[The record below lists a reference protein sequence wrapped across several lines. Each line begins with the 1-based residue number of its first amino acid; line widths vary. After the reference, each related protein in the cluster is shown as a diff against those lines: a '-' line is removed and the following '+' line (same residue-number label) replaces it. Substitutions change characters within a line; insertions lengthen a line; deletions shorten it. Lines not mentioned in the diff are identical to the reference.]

1 MELMTTHELFELALL
16 DAVGLLDESESASFE
31 LAFQAAPAALQ
42 AQIRREQTRFSSM
55 ESLLPKVE
63 PPADLRSRVIEQVR
77 RAMASAMEEPV
88 LQGAQMLV
96 PPMFRSK
103 SVARWWR
110 TAAVASMAAALFM
123 GGVTLYVAA
132 EKANVRQSGT
142 TDSMLDAISSHFGPA
157 FVQDVLFDRDTRRLV
172 FTPEAGAPNA
182 GEATVFV
189 NPEWAKGQFF
199 CKSLEVE
206 PGRQLRLA
214 LVDDQDRVVEVL
226 STFTPDGNINRHEFD
241 WSPKITNGR
250 LAIVTSKD
258 GDASATSI
266 LSRADLSKPA
276 T

>member
-1 MELMTTHELFELALL
+1 MTTHELFELALL
-16 DAVGLLDESESASFE
+16 DAVGLLDERESASFE

-55 ESLLPKVE
+55 ESLLPKVD
-63 PPADLRSRVIEQVR
+63 PPADLRARVIEQVR
-77 RAMASAMEEPV
+77 RAMVTAMEEPV

-96 PPMFRSK
+96 PPMFRPK

-132 EKANVRQSGT
+132 EKANVRRSGQT
-142 TDSMLDAISSHFGPA
+142 DAILEEISNKFGPA
-157 FVQDVLFDRDTRRLV
+157 FVTDVLFDRDTRRLV
-172 FTPEAGAPNA
+172 FTPEAGITNA

-199 CKSLEVE
+199 CKSLKVE

-226 STFTPDGNINRHEFD
+226 STFAPDGILERHEFD

-250 LAIVTSKD
+250 LAIVDSKD
-258 GDASATSI
+258 GDDSSASI
-266 LSRADLSKPA
+266 LSRVDLSKP
-276 T
+276 TT